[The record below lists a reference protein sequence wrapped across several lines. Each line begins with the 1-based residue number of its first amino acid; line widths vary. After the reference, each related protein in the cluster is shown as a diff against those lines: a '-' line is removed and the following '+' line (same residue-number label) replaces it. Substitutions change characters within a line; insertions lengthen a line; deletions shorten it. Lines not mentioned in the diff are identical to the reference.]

1 MEENEADFK
10 NLYPSVYAHLLQF
23 KDDLAKRNKEETGIR
38 YEWYCLQRYGAN
50 YYHEFEKP
58 ILVWKDIG
66 EHFAFA
72 ITKARTTCVNTVYF
86 IASELKN
93 LQYFQAILLSKLF
106 DWYIRQIS
114 AKTGTGDMR
123 LTTQNLEK
131 LYIPKITIE
140 NQNIAEKITQL
151 SKELSQNSQEL
162 LTVQKN
168 FLQELQL
175 EKIPQKLH
183 NFDALDFDA
192 FIKEYAKAL
201 KIKFADKLEERNF
214 KQQWQR
220 LFETDKQ
227 SVIKL
232 KTQIQT
238 ANTAIN
244 QMVYQLY
251 NLTDEEIK
259 IVEQA

>member
-1 MEENEADFK
+1 MEDEKVTENLK
-10 NLYPSVYAHLLQF
+10 YLLGILNSPVVLKYLDMAFVKLDTTGWQWG
-23 KDDLAKRNKEETGIR
+23 KENM
-38 YEWYCLQRYGAN
+38 Q
-50 YYHEFEKP
+50 
-58 ILVWKDIG
+58 
-66 EHFAFA
+66 
-72 ITKARTTCVNTVYF
+72 
-86 IASELKN
+86 
-93 LQYFQAILLSKLF
+93 
-106 DWYIRQIS
+106 QIP
-114 AKTGTGDMR
+114 
-123 LTTQNLEK
+123 
-131 LYIPKITIE
+131 IPKITE
-140 NQNIAEKITQL
+140 QNQNIVEKIIQL
-151 SKELSQNSQEL
+151 SKELSEKTNAL
-162 LTVQKN
+162 NIAIKN

-175 EKIPQKLH
+175 EKIPQKLQ

-227 SVIKL
+227 SVMKL

-251 NLTDEEIK
+251 GLTDEEIK